1 MKIVHVNCSDKELR
15 KDIQGLIDLIGGI
28 VDKPDALDFMV
39 AVEPLSLL
47 KTLKGLK
54 GKEVSIPK
62 MSIRW
67 EDDKLWLK
75 K

>member
-1 MKIVHVNCSDKELR
+1 MKIVHVNCSDRELR
-15 KDIQGLIDLIGGI
+15 NEVQCLIDLIGGI

>member
-1 MKIVHVNCSDKELR
+1 MKIVHVNCSDKGLR
-15 KDIQGLIDLIGGI
+15 KEIQGLIDLIGGI
-28 VDKPDALDFMV
+28 VDDPGALSFMV

-67 EDDKLWLK
+67 EDDKLWLTK
-75 K
+75 